1 MITKMI
7 YNPTQN
13 IPLKTGEK
21 GATGKVLG
29 IKTGGVKTAHFI
41 QQIKKTEDNLDCLD
55 SAKIAVIK

>member
-7 YNPTQN
+7 YNPIQN
-13 IPLKTGEK
+13 TPLKTGEK

-41 QQIKKTEDNLDCLD
+41 QQIKKTEDNFDRLD